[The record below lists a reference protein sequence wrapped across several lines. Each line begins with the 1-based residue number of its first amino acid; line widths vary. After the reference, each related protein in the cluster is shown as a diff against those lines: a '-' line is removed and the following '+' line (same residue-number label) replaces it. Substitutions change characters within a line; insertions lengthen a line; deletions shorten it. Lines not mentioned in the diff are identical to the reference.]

1 MPLLQGGRET
11 VIKQFYWR
19 CADCGDRVQEI
30 KVARLWD
37 VGNNIGEYCECC
49 EVWNPEVVR
58 AYK

>member
-1 MPLLQGGRET
+1 MS
-11 VIKQFYWR
+11 KQLYWR

-37 VGNNIGEYCECC
+37 EGNNIGEYCECC
-49 EVWNPEVVR
+49 NVWNPEVVR